1 MKIIVGLGNP
11 GKSYENTRHNAG
23 WIVLDALHKELKA
36 PPFKNEKKFKAQIS
50 TATFNAEKIILVKPL
65 TLMNLSGESVGP
77 IAKFYK
83 IEPENIIAIY
93 DDLDT
98 QFGNIRIR
106 KKGSAGT
113 HNGMK
118 SMVERLGENF
128 PRLRIGI
135 ESRGITSAKEQET
148 TSFVLSPFK
157 KAEKATLK
165 EVMNR
170 GVGALKTILSKDLD
184 TAMNN
189 YNSA

>member
-23 WIVLDALHKELKA
+23 WIVLDALQKEFKA
-36 PPFKNEKKFKAQIS
+36 EAFKTEKKFKSQIS
-50 TATFNAEKIILVKPL
+50 KAEFNGDQLLLVKPL
-65 TLMNLSGESVGP
+65 TYMNLSGEGVGP

-83 IEPENIIAIY
+83 IDPQNIIAIY

-98 QFGNIRIR
+98 PFGNIRIR

-118 SMVERLGENF
+118 SLVQQLGENF
-128 PRLRIGI
+128 PRIRIGI
-135 ESRGITSAKEQET
+135 ESRLNKDQDTA
-148 TSFVLSPFK
+148 SFVLSPFK
-157 KAEKATLK
+157 KDEKATLK
-165 EVMNR
+165 ESLNR
-170 GVGALKTILSKDLD
+170 AVGAVKTILSKDLN